1 MRYLGTK
8 KLLGVATVVSALA
21 LATACSSSGS
31 GGGGGN
37 STNGP
42 STGGGTTSSGAASSG
57 GGAPSGS
64 TITIGGT
71 GAISSAVL
79 SQPERK
85 AAEEAAISVINAAGG
100 VNGHPLKLDWCDT
113 KNDANGEFTCMRQLT
128 DDKVTAIV
136 APGLIVDQSSRGLKY
151 AASKGIPIIGGQG
164 LSPAEFS
171 TPGVF
176 PLASGIPGWSYGQ
189 VAELVKEGARKIAL
203 FGDNEAGSL
212 YILGFTQKAMEL
224 AGIKPVRY
232 VKTDQNADPT
242 FSQGAAKA
250 IAGGVDA
257 VVFDSSPTY
266 GAKAVQALR
275 GAGFKGPIASITGV
289 FVQPIIDSLGADAD
303 NLYLTS
309 QVALNTDTSNP
320 GVQAFLGAMKKYAPK
335 SDTNETAMTAWTA
348 TQLFAK
354 VAATIT
360 GDINAKSVLDA
371 MNNLSSPIDLQTAG
385 PYQVKGAT
393 SPLSDYPRMY
403 NTQVALG
410 VVHGGKLEPF
420 GDGGFIDPFK
430 TLAALKGSG

>member
-1 MRYLGTK
+1 MRYLGK
-8 KLLGVATVVSALA
+8 KHLLSVATVASALA
-21 LATACSSSGS
+21 LATACSSSSTGGGGDS
-31 GGGGGN
+31 NSSAPPATTSTDGGGGG
-37 STNGP
+37 
-42 STGGGTTSSGAASSG
+42 SSSSG
-57 GGAPSGS
+57 GGATGS

-71 GAISSAVL
+71 GAISSSVL

-85 AAEEAAISVINAAGG
+85 AAEEAAIDAINAAGG

-176 PLASGIPGWSYGQ
+176 PLSGGIPGWSYGQ
-189 VAELVKEGARKIAL
+189 VAELVKEGAKKIAL

-212 YILGFTQKAMEL
+212 YILSFTQSAMQL

-250 IAGGVDA
+250 IAGDVDA
-257 VVFDSSPTY
+257 VIFDSSPTY

-289 FVQPIIDSLGADAD
+289 FTAPIIKSLGANAE

-309 QVALNTDTSNP
+309 QTALSTDTSNP
-320 GVQAFLGAMKKYAPK
+320 GVQAFLAGMKKIAPN
-335 SDTNETAMTAWTA
+335 DDANETAMTAWTA

-354 VAATIT
+354 VAATVQGGIT
-360 GDINAKSVLDA
+360 AKSVLDA
-371 MNNLSSPIDLQTAG
+371 MDNLSTPIDLQTAG
-385 PYQVKGAT
+385 PYQVKGVT
-393 SPLSDYPRMY
+393 SPLKDYPQMY

-410 VVHGGKLEPF
+410 VVKSGALVPF
-420 GDGGFIDPFK
+420 GDGGFVDPFK
-430 TLAALKGSG
+430 TLAAVKGS